1 MCVLNVLTSSA
12 FARTVAPR
20 GLDGVFAKVFLSGVG
35 YCSDLNSSPV
45 WRHFSNLF
53 PRVSLIGQMYPCS
66 KRSSFPI
73 DGSSLTLTKRRA
85 GELISGTSHFHPRGL
100 SLARWRPSK
109 PATERLL
116 VELTLNRVDRAALVK
131 PEHFIVQVQR
141 IRNSG
146 ESLRHPV
153 RPLKIGLQVRVEIQ
167 IAVSPFNPSPP

>member
-1 MCVLNVLTSSA
+1 MCVLNVPTTSA
-12 FARTVAPR
+12 FPPTVVPTA
-20 GLDGVFAKVFLSGVG
+20 LDGVFAKVFLSGLG

-45 WRHFSNLF
+45 WRYFSNLF

-116 VELTLNRVDRAALVK
+116 VELTLNRV
-131 PEHFIVQVQR
+131 
-141 IRNSG
+141 
-146 ESLRHPV
+146 V
-153 RPLKIGLQVRVEIQ
+153 RPTLLKPQQLLFNFHPI
-167 IAVSPFNPSPP
+167 SPTV